1 MLLSCTSVIFPLPTV
16 MLSASAALLSR
27 HASIC
32 FSVNCP
38 RCRFFAASA
47 ALLAFL
53 APQLELKIL
62 QSGCASHAFLSCLGC
77 PRAQDALLRVSS
89 AFLPCYCKREVYCLR
104 LHPTLPIL
112 VYPHTQMSSS
122 TTFRDLDEQIDRL
135 LAGITLTENEVRVLC
150 EKVYQESPLYA
161 FFTCTLPFFTITTR
175 FFFFP
180 LLWTQSLYTYI

>member
-62 QSGCASHAFLSCLGC
+62 QSGCASHAFLCSLA
-77 PRAQDALLRVSS
+77 AQEQDGALLCFLCVSALLLQEGRNS
-89 AFLPCYCKREVYCLR
+89 RVYCLR

-150 EKVYQESPLYA
+150 EKVLSSNYFY
-161 FFTCTLPFFTITTR
+161 TR
-175 FFFFP
+175 FLFVSPFS
-180 LLWTQSLYTYI
+180 Q